1 MIKNVHSNTVDR
13 LGEAIVAGALRRR
26 LIDFPEPLLYEELG
40 GSAAR
45 WVVRES
51 VKWLV
56 AECLIHDDPKVGMR
70 VLPADRATEADIAEI
85 EEAYAAM
92 DGGDYV
98 TNAPRFHQGLPRVHQ
113 PASPLKAS

>member
-1 MIKNVHSNTVDR
+1 M
-13 LGEAIVAGALRRR
+13 
-26 LIDFPEPLLYEELG
+26 
-40 GSAAR
+40 
-45 WVVRES
+45 VRES

-56 AECLIHDDPKVGMR
+56 AECLIHDDSKVGMR

-98 TNAPRFHQGLPRVHQ
+98 TNDLHFHQGLPRVYQ